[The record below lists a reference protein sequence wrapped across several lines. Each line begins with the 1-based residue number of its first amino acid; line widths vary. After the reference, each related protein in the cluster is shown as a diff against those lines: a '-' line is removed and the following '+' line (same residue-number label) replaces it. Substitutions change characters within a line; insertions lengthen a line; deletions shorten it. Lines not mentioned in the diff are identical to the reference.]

1 MKLARYNQFLGL
13 DKINE
18 NLDKAKKYLKDRY
31 LVQTAA
37 EQLGFLKGELGEQ
50 LKHGEIKSVTLN
62 DFNEEQR
69 NQIKL
74 KIREISLTPEQ
85 LKRVE
90 GDPELKAIRELK
102 TKIVMPNGSE
112 KTYQLDKDNMGWLST
127 FVYFYFFEG
136 ATLEDLSSIYGK
148 LLKNKDIIQNLTINN
163 GTQEKPI
170 LVKKTFDL
178 NFIDTNITNNMEQL
192 SDGLD
197 RLDEYRKVKKIADR
211 LSVSSEL
218 KASYATI
225 SEMNAEK
232 FSEVAEGFSK
242 LSDKDVDAFFGGI
255 TLDTFQ
261 FKMINGQVSNI
272 PNPLYNTYHFM
283 STLPRYHNIE
293 EFLKAAKQYL
303 MSIELSKDEVIE
315 GETPEERRVRTVR
328 KKYLDFCKKV
338 DECVGKLG
346 ASGAEFIYPSKPEN
360 RFDPEINK
368 EGILIIEV
376 RSYSANVMLNG
387 HTAHCIKDSLGNWDS
402 YVGNHNNK
410 QYYVYDFNLPLTDDW
425 STIGITIEP
434 GQSVRAAHNRRDTS
448 VNTSRFKEILK
459 EYEDEHNI
467 DVDLWSL
474 LKPMSKEEID
484 RKERAKIANRKI
496 VQPGLTL
503 EEITKLVKEDSADI
517 NKDNGKCLENAVDE
531 DDLEKVEGILKLGA
545 LTTLKKKEEGPL
557 LRAKDINMIR
567 LLVSYGAEMNGKIF
581 KNVVYAVEPLQFCLS
596 AGLDPN
602 FEQSLPLRACY
613 QGTFKSITEPGE
625 PYYDSFLLLMEYIKK
640 TKLWQDLLDGKGN
653 QIIKWAAEYARI
665 EILEYFKEEGL
676 FDKISDSDYNDI
688 FTWIKISRRAMRDKK
703 IEVINWLVK
712 NTGKKPNYELDAI
725 KDIKK

>member
-1 MKLARYNQFLGL
+1 MKLARYNQFLGF
-13 DKINE
+13 DSINE
-18 NLDKAKKYLKDRY
+18 NLDKAKKYLRDRY
-31 LVQTAA
+31 LIQTAA
-37 EQLGFLKGELGEQ
+37 QQLGFLNGELGEQ

-85 LKRVE
+85 LKKVE
-90 GDPELKAIRELK
+90 GDPQLKELRELK
-102 TKIVMPNGSE
+102 TKVVQPNGNE
-112 KTYQLDKDNMGWLST
+112 KTYQLDKDNMGWLSS

-136 ATLEDLSSIYGK
+136 ATLEDLSSLYGK
-148 LLKNKDIIQNLTINN
+148 VIKNKDILQNLSVNK
-163 GTQEKPI
+163 GTADRPN
-170 LVKKTFDL
+170 LVKKPFDL
-178 NFIDTNITNNMEQL
+178 NFIDINITNNMENL

-197 RLDEYRKVKKIADR
+197 RLEQYRKVKRIADK

-218 KASYATI
+218 KASYASI

-232 FSEVAEGFSK
+232 FAEIAEGFDK
-242 LSDKDVDAFFGGI
+242 LIDKDVDAFFGGI

-261 FKMINGQVSNI
+261 FKMVNGKVSDI

-303 MSIELSKDEVIE
+303 TSIEMSKDEVIE
-315 GETPEERRVRTVR
+315 GETPEERRIRIVRR
-328 KKYLDFCKKV
+328 RYLDFCKKV

-346 ASGAEFIYPSKPEN
+346 AAGAEFIYPFKPED

-368 EGILIIEV
+368 KGILIIEV

-402 YVGNHNNK
+402 YIGDHDNR
-410 QYYVYDFNLPLTDDW
+410 QYYIYDFNVPLTDDR

-434 GQSVRAAHNRRDTS
+434 RQSVRACHNRRDTS
-448 VNTSRFKEILK
+448 VGTTKFKDILK
-459 EYEDEHNI
+459 SYENDHNI
-467 DVDLWSL
+467 DIDLWSL
-474 LKPMSKEEID
+474 LKPMTSEEIE

-496 VQPGLTL
+496 IQPGLTL
-503 EEITKLVKEDSADI
+503 EEITKLIKDDNADI

-531 DDLEKVEGILKLGA
+531 NDILKVEGILKLGA

-557 LRAKDINMIR
+557 LRAKGIDMIK
-567 LLVSYGAEMNGKIF
+567 LLVSYGAEMNGEIF
-581 KNVVYAVEPLQFCLS
+581 KNVVNVVEPLQFCLS

-602 FEQSLPLRACY
+602 FGQSLPLRACY
-613 QGTFKSITEPGE
+613 KGTWVKVDNVGESYYEP
-625 PYYDSFLLLMEYIKK
+625 FLLLMEYIKK
-640 TKLWQDLLDGKGN
+640 TNLWKDLLNGKGN
-653 QIIKWAAEYARI
+653 QIIKWAAEYGRI
-665 EILEYFKEEGL
+665 ECLEYFKDAGL
-676 FDKISDSDYNDI
+676 FEKIIDGDWDDI
-688 FTWIKISRRAMRDKK
+688 FIWIKISRKRLKDSK
-703 IEVINWLVK
+703 IETLNWIMK
-712 NTGKKPNYELDAI
+712 NTGKKPKYDLSEI
-725 KDIKK
+725 K

>member
-1 MKLARYNQFLGL
+1 MKLARYNQFLGF
-13 DKINE
+13 DSINE

-37 EQLGFLKGELGEQ
+37 QQLGLLNGELGQQ
-50 LKHGEIKSVTLN
+50 LKHGERKSVTLN
-62 DFNEEQR
+62 DFNEEER

-85 LKRVE
+85 LRQVE
-90 GDPELKAIRELK
+90 GDPQLKALRELK
-102 TKIVMPNGSE
+102 TKVVMPNGNE
-112 KTYQLDKDNMGWLST
+112 KTYQLDKDNMGWLSA

-136 ATLEDLSSIYGK
+136 GTLEDLSSLYGK
-148 LLKNKDIIQNLTINN
+148 LLKNKDILQNLTVNK
-163 GTQEKPI
+163 GTVDRPS
-170 LVKKTFDL
+170 LVKKPFDL
-178 NFIDTNITNNMEQL
+178 NFIDPNITNNMEQL

-197 RLDEYRKVKKIADR
+197 RLAQYRKVKRIADK

-232 FSEVAEGFSK
+232 FAEIAEGFDK
-242 LSDKDVDAFFGGI
+242 LADKDVEAFFGGI

-261 FKMINGQVSNI
+261 FKMINGQVSDI

-303 MSIELSKDEVIE
+303 TSIEMSKDEVIE
-315 GETPEERRVRTVR
+315 GESPEERRIRIVRR
-328 KKYLDFCKKV
+328 RYLDFCKKV
-338 DECVGKLG
+338 DECVAKLG
-346 ASGAEFIYPSKPEN
+346 ASGAEFVYPYKPED

-402 YVGNHNNK
+402 YVGNYNNK
-410 QYYVYDFNLPLTDDW
+410 QYYIYDFNLPLTDDW
-425 STIGITIEP
+425 STIGTTIEP
-434 GQSVRAAHNRRDTS
+434 GQSVRATHNRRDTH

-459 EYEDEHNI
+459 GYENDHNI

-474 LKPMSKEEID
+474 LKPMSQEEID
-484 RKERAKIANRKI
+484 RKERAKQANRKI
-496 VQPGLTL
+496 VQPGLSL

-531 DDLEKVEGILKLGA
+531 DDIKKVEGILKLGA

-557 LRAKDINMIR
+557 LRAKGIDMIK
-567 LLVSYGAEMNGKIF
+567 LLVSYGAEMNGEIF
-581 KNVVYAVEPLQFCLS
+581 KNVVNAVEPLQFCLS

-602 FEQSLPLRACY
+602 FGQSLPLRACY
-613 QGTFKSITEPGE
+613 KGTWSKVDNVGK
-625 PYYDSFLLLMEYIKK
+625 PYYEPFVLLMEYIKK
-640 TKLWQDLLDGKGN
+640 TKLWEDLLNGKGN
-653 QIIKWAAEYARI
+653 QIIKWAAEYGRI
-665 EILEYFKEEGL
+665 EILEYFKEAGL
-676 FDKISDSDYNDI
+676 FEKISDGDWDDI
-688 FTWIKISRRAMRDKK
+688 FTWIKISRKRLKDSK
-703 IEVINWLVK
+703 IETLNWIMK
-712 NTGKKPNYELDAI
+712 NSGKRPKYELSAI
-725 KDIKK
+725 K

>member
-1 MKLARYNQFLGL
+1 MKLARYNQFLGF
-13 DKINE
+13 DSINE

-31 LVQTAA
+31 LIQTAA
-37 EQLGFLKGELGEQ
+37 QQLGFLNGELGEQ

-85 LKRVE
+85 LKKVE
-90 GDPELKAIRELK
+90 GDPQLKALRELK
-102 TKIVMPNGSE
+102 TKVVQPNGNE
-112 KTYQLDKDNMGWLST
+112 KTYQLDKDNMGWLSS

-136 ATLEDLSSIYGK
+136 ATLEDLSSLYGK
-148 LLKNKDIIQNLTINN
+148 VIKNKDILQNLSVNK
-163 GTQEKPI
+163 GTADRPN
-170 LVKKTFDL
+170 LVKKPFDL
-178 NFIDTNITNNMEQL
+178 NFIDINITNNMENL

-197 RLDEYRKVKKIADR
+197 RLEQYRKVKRIADK

-218 KASYATI
+218 KASYASI

-232 FSEVAEGFSK
+232 FAEIAEGFDK

-261 FKMINGQVSNI
+261 FKMVNGKVSDI

-303 MSIELSKDEVIE
+303 TSIEMSKDEVIE
-315 GETPEERRVRTVR
+315 GETPEERRIRIVRR
-328 KKYLDFCKKV
+328 RYLDFCKKV

-346 ASGAEFIYPSKPEN
+346 AAGAEFIYPFKPED

-368 EGILIIEV
+368 KGILIIEV

-402 YVGNHNNK
+402 YIGNHDNK
-410 QYYVYDFNLPLTDDW
+410 QYYIYDFNVPLTDDW

-434 GQSVRAAHNRRDTS
+434 RQSVRACHNRRDTS
-448 VNTSRFKEILK
+448 VGTTKFKDILK
-459 EYEDEHNI
+459 SYENDHNI
-467 DVDLWSL
+467 DIDLWSL
-474 LKPMSKEEID
+474 LKPMTSEEIE

-496 VQPGLTL
+496 IQPGLTL
-503 EEITKLVKEDSADI
+503 EEITKLVKDDNADI

-531 DDLEKVEGILKLGA
+531 NDIVKVEGILKLGA

-557 LRAKDINMIR
+557 LRAKGIDMIK
-567 LLVSYGAEMNGKIF
+567 LLVSYGAEMNGEIF
-581 KNVVYAVEPLQFCLS
+581 KNVVNAVEPLQFCLS

-602 FEQSLPLRACY
+602 FGQSLPLRACY
-613 QGTFKSITEPGE
+613 KGTWVKVDNVGESYYEP
-625 PYYDSFLLLMEYIKK
+625 FLLLMEYIKK
-640 TKLWQDLLDGKGN
+640 TNLWEDLLNGKGN
-653 QIIKWAAEYARI
+653 QIIKWVAEYGRI
-665 EILEYFKEEGL
+665 ECLEYFKDAGL
-676 FDKISDSDYNDI
+676 FEKIIDGDWDDI
-688 FTWIKISRRAMRDKK
+688 FTWIKISRKRLKDSK
-703 IEVINWLVK
+703 IETLNWIMK
-712 NTGKKPNYELDAI
+712 NTGKKPKYDLSEI
-725 KDIKK
+725 K

>member
-1 MKLARYNQFLGL
+1 MKLVKYNQFLEL
-13 DKINE
+13 DSINE

-37 EQLGFLKGELGEQ
+37 QQLGFLNGELGQQ
-50 LKHGEIKSVTLN
+50 LKHGERKSVTLN
-62 DFNEEQR
+62 DFNEEER

-85 LKRVE
+85 LRQVE
-90 GDPELKAIRELK
+90 GDPQLKSLRELK
-102 TKIVMPNGSE
+102 TKVVMSNGNE
-112 KTYQLDKDNMGWLST
+112 KTYQLDKDNMGWLSA

-136 ATLEDLSSIYGK
+136 GTLQDLSTLYGK
-148 LLKNKDIIQNLTINN
+148 LLKNKDILQNLSVNK
-163 GTQEKPI
+163 GTADKPS
-170 LVKKTFDL
+170 LVKKAFDL
-178 NFIDTNITNNMEQL
+178 NFIDPNITNNMEQL
-192 SDGLD
+192 NDGLD
-197 RLDEYRKVKKIADR
+197 RLDEYRKVKRIADR

-232 FSEVAEGFSK
+232 FAEIAEGFSK

-261 FKMINGQVSNI
+261 FKMINGQISDI

-303 MSIELSKDEVIE
+303 TSIEMSKDEDIP
-315 GETPEERRVRTVR
+315 GESPEEKRKRIVTRR
-328 KKYLDFCKKV
+328 YLDFCKKV
-338 DECVGKLG
+338 DECVAKLG
-346 ASGAEFIYPSKPEN
+346 ASGAEFVYPYKPED
-360 RFDPEINK
+360 RFDPEINQ

-402 YVGNHNNK
+402 YVGNYNNK
-410 QYYVYDFNLPLTDDW
+410 QYYIYDFNVPLTDDW
-425 STIGITIEP
+425 STIGTTIEP
-434 GQSVRAAHNRRDTS
+434 GQSVRATHNRRDTS
-448 VNTSRFKEILK
+448 VNTPKLKEILK
-459 EYEDEHNI
+459 GYENEHNI

-474 LKPMSKEEID
+474 LKPLSQEEID
-484 RKERAKIANRKI
+484 RKERAKLANRKI
-496 VQPGLTL
+496 IQPGLSL

-531 DDLEKVEGILKLGA
+531 NDIEKVEGILKLGA

-557 LRAKDINMIR
+557 LRAKGIDMIK
-567 LLVSYGAEMNGKIF
+567 LLVSYGAEMNGEIF
-581 KNVVYAVEPLQFCLS
+581 KNVVNEVEPLQFCLS

-602 FEQSLPLRACY
+602 FGQSLPLRACY
-613 QGTFKSITEPGE
+613 KGTWSKVDNVGK
-625 PYYDSFLLLMEYIKK
+625 PYYEPFLLLMEYIKK
-640 TKLWQDLLDGKGN
+640 TKLWEDLLNGKGN
-653 QIIKWAAEYARI
+653 QIIKWAAEYGRI
-665 EILEYFKEEGL
+665 EILEYFKEAGL
-676 FDKISDSDYNDI
+676 FEKISDGDWDDI
-688 FTWIKISRRAMRDKK
+688 FTWIKISRKRLKDSK
-703 IEVINWLVK
+703 IETLNWIMK
-712 NTGKKPNYELDAI
+712 NSGKRPKYELSAI
-725 KDIKK
+725 K

>member
-1 MKLARYNQFLGL
+1 MKLAKYNQFLGL
-13 DKINE
+13 DSINE

-37 EQLGFLKGELGEQ
+37 QQLGFLNGELGQQ
-50 LKHGEIKSVTLN
+50 LKHGERKSVTLN

-85 LKRVE
+85 LRQVE
-90 GDPELKAIRELK
+90 GDPQLKALRELK
-102 TKIVMPNGSE
+102 TKVVMSNGNE
-112 KTYQLDKDNMGWLST
+112 KTYQLDKDNMGWLSA

-136 ATLEDLSSIYGK
+136 GTLDDLSTLYGK
-148 LLKNKDIIQNLTINN
+148 LLKNKDILQNLTVNK
-163 GTQEKPI
+163 GTADKPS
-170 LVKKTFDL
+170 LVKKPFDL
-178 NFIDTNITNNMEQL
+178 NFIDPNIPNNMEQL

-197 RLDEYRKVKKIADR
+197 RLDEYRKVKRIADR

-232 FSEVAEGFSK
+232 FAEIAEGFSK

-261 FKMINGQVSNI
+261 FKMINGQISDI

-303 MSIELSKDEVIE
+303 TSIEMSKDEDIP
-315 GETPEERRVRTVR
+315 GETPEEKRKRIVTRR
-328 KKYLDFCKKV
+328 YLDFCKKV
-338 DECVGKLG
+338 DECVAKLG
-346 ASGAEFIYPSKPEN
+346 ASGAEFVYPSKPED

-402 YVGNHNNK
+402 YVGNYNNK
-410 QYYVYDFNLPLTDDW
+410 QYYIYDFNVPLTDDW
-425 STIGITIEP
+425 STIGTTIEP
-434 GQSVRAAHNRRDTS
+434 GQSVRATHNRRDTS
-448 VNTSRFKEILK
+448 VSTSKLKEILK
-459 EYEDEHNI
+459 DYENDHNI

-474 LKPMSKEEID
+474 LKPLSQEEID
-484 RKERAKIANRKI
+484 RKERAKLANRKI
-496 VQPGLTL
+496 IQPGLSL

-531 DDLEKVEGILKLGA
+531 NDIEKVEGILKLGA

-557 LRAKDINMIR
+557 LRAKGIDMIK
-567 LLVSYGAEMNGKIF
+567 LLVSYGAEMNGEIF
-581 KNVVYAVEPLQFCLS
+581 KNVVNEVEPLQFCLS

-602 FEQSLPLRACY
+602 FGQSLPLRACY
-613 QGTFKSITEPGE
+613 KGTWTKVDNVGK
-625 PYYDSFLLLMEYIKK
+625 PYYEPFLLLMEYIKK
-640 TKLWQDLLDGKGN
+640 TKLWKDLLEGKGN
-653 QIIKWAAEYARI
+653 QIIKWAAEYGRI
-665 EILEYFKEEGL
+665 EILEYFKEAGL
-676 FDKISDSDYNDI
+676 FEKISDGDWDDI
-688 FTWIKISRRAMRDKK
+688 FTWIKISRKRLKDSK
-703 IEVINWLVK
+703 IETLNWIMK
-712 NTGKKPNYELDAI
+712 NSGKRPKYELSAI
-725 KDIKK
+725 K

>member
-1 MKLARYNQFLGL
+1 MKLVKYNQFLEL
-13 DKINE
+13 DSINE

-37 EQLGFLKGELGEQ
+37 QQLGFLNGELGQQ
-50 LKHGEIKSVTLN
+50 LKHGERKSVTLN
-62 DFNEEQR
+62 DFNEEER

-85 LKRVE
+85 LRQVE
-90 GDPELKAIRELK
+90 GDPQLKSLRELK
-102 TKIVMPNGSE
+102 TKVVMPNGNE
-112 KTYQLDKDNMGWLST
+112 KTYQLDKDNMGWLSA

-136 ATLEDLSSIYGK
+136 GTLQDLSTLYGK
-148 LLKNKDIIQNLTINN
+148 LLKNKDILQNLSVNK
-163 GTQEKPI
+163 GTADKPS
-170 LVKKTFDL
+170 LVKKAFDL
-178 NFIDTNITNNMEQL
+178 NFIDPNITNNMEQL
-192 SDGLD
+192 NDGLD
-197 RLDEYRKVKKIADR
+197 RLDEYRKVKRIADR

-232 FSEVAEGFSK
+232 FAEIAEGFSK

-261 FKMINGQVSNI
+261 FKMINGQISDI

-303 MSIELSKDEVIE
+303 TSIEMSKDEDIP
-315 GETPEERRVRTVR
+315 GESPEEKRKRIVTRR
-328 KKYLDFCKKV
+328 YLDFCKKV
-338 DECVGKLG
+338 DECVAKLG
-346 ASGAEFIYPSKPEN
+346 ASGAEFVYPYKPED
-360 RFDPEINK
+360 RFDPEINQ

-402 YVGNHNNK
+402 YVGNYNNK
-410 QYYVYDFNLPLTDDW
+410 QYYIYDFNVPLTDDW
-425 STIGITIEP
+425 STIGTTIEP
-434 GQSVRAAHNRRDTS
+434 GQSVRATHNRRDTS
-448 VNTSRFKEILK
+448 VNTPKLKEILK
-459 EYEDEHNI
+459 GYENEHNI

-474 LKPMSKEEID
+474 LKPLSQEEID
-484 RKERAKIANRKI
+484 RKERAKLANRKI
-496 VQPGLTL
+496 IQPGLSL

-531 DDLEKVEGILKLGA
+531 NDIEKVEGILKLGA

-557 LRAKDINMIR
+557 LRAKGIDMIK
-567 LLVSYGAEMNGKIF
+567 LLVSYGAEMNGEIF
-581 KNVVYAVEPLQFCLS
+581 KNVVNEVEPLQFCLS

-602 FEQSLPLRACY
+602 FGQSLPLRACY
-613 QGTFKSITEPGE
+613 KGTWSKVDNVGK
-625 PYYDSFLLLMEYIKK
+625 PYYEPFLLLMEYIKK
-640 TKLWQDLLDGKGN
+640 TKLWEDLLNGKGN
-653 QIIKWAAEYARI
+653 QIIKWAAEYGRI
-665 EILEYFKEEGL
+665 EILEYFKEAGL
-676 FDKISDSDYNDI
+676 FEKISDGDWDDI
-688 FTWIKISRRAMRDKK
+688 FTWIKISRKRLKDSK
-703 IEVINWLVK
+703 IETLNWIMK
-712 NTGKKPNYELDAI
+712 NSGKRPKYELSAI
-725 KDIKK
+725 K

>member
-1 MKLARYNQFLGL
+1 MKLVKYNQFLEL
-13 DKINE
+13 DSINE

-37 EQLGFLKGELGEQ
+37 QQLGFLNGELGQQ
-50 LKHGEIKSVTLN
+50 LKHGERKSVTLN
-62 DFNEEQR
+62 DFNEEER

-85 LKRVE
+85 LRQVE
-90 GDPELKAIRELK
+90 GDPQLKSLRELK
-102 TKIVMPNGSE
+102 TKVVMPNGNE
-112 KTYQLDKDNMGWLST
+112 KTYQLDKDNMGWLSA

-136 ATLEDLSSIYGK
+136 GTLQDLSTLYGK
-148 LLKNKDIIQNLTINN
+148 ILKNKDILQNLSVNK
-163 GTQEKPI
+163 GTADKPS
-170 LVKKTFDL
+170 LVKKAFDL
-178 NFIDTNITNNMEQL
+178 NFIDPNITNNMEQL

-197 RLDEYRKVKKIADR
+197 RLDEYRKVKRIADR

-232 FSEVAEGFSK
+232 FAEIAEGFSK

-261 FKMINGQVSNI
+261 FKMINGQISDI

-303 MSIELSKDEVIE
+303 TSIEMSKDEDIP
-315 GETPEERRVRTVR
+315 GESPEEKRKRIVTRR
-328 KKYLDFCKKV
+328 YLDFCKKV
-338 DECVGKLG
+338 DECVAKLG
-346 ASGAEFIYPSKPEN
+346 ASGAEFVYPYKPED
-360 RFDPEINK
+360 RFDPEINQ

-402 YVGNHNNK
+402 YVGNYNNK
-410 QYYVYDFNLPLTDDW
+410 QYYIYDFNVPLTDDW
-425 STIGITIEP
+425 STIGTTIEP
-434 GQSVRAAHNRRDTS
+434 GQSVRATHNRRDTS
-448 VNTSRFKEILK
+448 VNTPKLKEILK
-459 EYEDEHNI
+459 GYENEHNI

-474 LKPMSKEEID
+474 LKPLSQEEID
-484 RKERAKIANRKI
+484 RKERAKLANRKI
-496 VQPGLTL
+496 IQPGLSL

-531 DDLEKVEGILKLGA
+531 NDIEKVEGILKLGA

-557 LRAKDINMIR
+557 LRAKGIDMIK
-567 LLVSYGAEMNGKIF
+567 LLVSYGAEMNGEIF
-581 KNVVYAVEPLQFCLS
+581 KNVVNEVEPLQFCLS

-602 FEQSLPLRACY
+602 FGQSLPLRACY
-613 QGTFKSITEPGE
+613 KGTWSKVDNVGK
-625 PYYDSFLLLMEYIKK
+625 PYYEPFLLLMEYIKK
-640 TKLWQDLLDGKGN
+640 TKLWEDLLNGKGN
-653 QIIKWAAEYARI
+653 QIIKWAAEYGRI
-665 EILEYFKEEGL
+665 EILEYFKEAGL
-676 FDKISDSDYNDI
+676 FEKISDGDWDDI
-688 FTWIKISRRAMRDKK
+688 FTWIKISRKRLKDSK
-703 IEVINWLVK
+703 IETLNWIMK
-712 NTGKKPNYELDAI
+712 NSGKRPKYELSAI
-725 KDIKK
+725 K

>member
-1 MKLARYNQFLGL
+1 MKLARYKQFLGL
-13 DKINE
+13 DSINE
-18 NLDKAKKYLKDRY
+18 NLDKSKKYLKDRY

-50 LKHGEIKSVTLN
+50 LKHGERKSVTLN

-85 LKRVE
+85 LKTVE
-90 GDPELKAIRELK
+90 GDPGLKALRELK
-102 TKIVMPNGSE
+102 TKVVLPNGSE

-127 FVYFYFFEG
+127 FVYFYYFEG
-136 ATLEDLSSIYGK
+136 GTLEDLSRLYGK
-148 LLKNKDIIQNLTINN
+148 LILNKDIMQNLTVNK
-163 GTQEKPI
+163 GTTDRPS
-170 LVKKTFDL
+170 LVKKPFDL

-197 RLDEYRKVKKIADR
+197 RLAQYRKVKRIVDK

-218 KASYATI
+218 KASYASI

-232 FSEVAEGFSK
+232 FAEIAEGFDK
-242 LSDKDVDAFFGGI
+242 LSDKDVEAFFGGI

-261 FKMINGQVSNI
+261 FKMVKGQVSDI
-272 PNPLYNTYHFM
+272 PNPLFNTYHFM

-303 MSIELSKDEVIE
+303 TSIELSKDEVIE
-315 GETPEERRVRTVR
+315 GESPEERRIRSVRR
-328 KKYLDFCKKV
+328 RYLDFCKKV
-338 DECVGKLG
+338 DECVLKLG
-346 ASGAEFIYPSKPEN
+346 ASGAEFVYPKNPED
-360 RFDPEINK
+360 RFDPEVNK

-402 YVGNHNNK
+402 YVGNYNNK

-425 STIGITIEP
+425 STIGTTIEP
-434 GQSVRAAHNRRDTS
+434 GQSVRATHNRRDTS
-448 VNTSRFKEILK
+448 VGTGRFKEILK
-459 EYEDEHNI
+459 GYEKDHNI

-484 RKERAKIANRKI
+484 RKERAKLANRKI
-496 VQPGLTL
+496 IQPGLSL

-517 NKDNGKCLENAVDE
+517 NKDNGKCLENAVD
-531 DDLEKVEGILKLGA
+531 DDDIEKVEGILKLGA

-557 LRAKDINMIR
+557 LRAKGIDMIR

-581 KNVVYAVEPLQFCLS
+581 KNVVSSVEPLQFCLS

-613 QGTFKSITEPGE
+613 KGTWQDMRNEGE
-625 PYYDSFLLLMEYIKK
+625 PYYEPFLLLMEYIKK

-653 QIIKWAAEYARI
+653 QIIKWACEYGRV
-665 EILEYFKEEGL
+665 EILEYYNDAGF
-676 FDKISDSDYNDI
+676 FDKISEDDWGDI
-688 FTWIKISRRAMRDKK
+688 FTWIKISRKVLRDSK
-703 IEVINWLVK
+703 IEVLNWISK
-712 NTGKKPNYELDAI
+712 NTGKKPKYELSEI
-725 KDIKK
+725 KDR

>member
-1 MKLARYNQFLGL
+1 MKLARYNQFLGF
-13 DKINE
+13 DSINE

-37 EQLGFLKGELGEQ
+37 QQLGLLNGELGQQ
-50 LKHGEIKSVTLN
+50 LKHGERKSVTLN
-62 DFNEEQR
+62 DFNEEER

-85 LKRVE
+85 LRQVE
-90 GDPELKAIRELK
+90 GDPQLKALRELK
-102 TKIVMPNGSE
+102 TKVVMPNGNE
-112 KTYQLDKDNMGWLST
+112 KTYQLDKDNMGWLSA

-136 ATLEDLSSIYGK
+136 GTLEDLSSLYGK
-148 LLKNKDIIQNLTINN
+148 LLKNKDILQNLTVNK
-163 GTQEKPI
+163 GTVDRPS
-170 LVKKTFDL
+170 LVKKPFDL
-178 NFIDTNITNNMEQL
+178 NFIDPNITNNMEQL

-197 RLDEYRKVKKIADR
+197 RLAQYRKVKRIADK

-232 FSEVAEGFSK
+232 FAEIAEGFDK
-242 LSDKDVDAFFGGI
+242 LADKDVEAFFGGI

-261 FKMINGQVSNI
+261 FKMINGQVSDI

-303 MSIELSKDEVIE
+303 TSIEMSKDEVIE
-315 GETPEERRVRTVR
+315 GESPEERATRIVRR
-328 KKYLDFCKKV
+328 RYLDFCKKV
-338 DECVGKLG
+338 DECVAKLG
-346 ASGAEFIYPSKPEN
+346 ASGAEFVYPYKPED

-402 YVGNHNNK
+402 YVGNYNNK
-410 QYYVYDFNLPLTDDW
+410 QYYIYDFNLPLTDDW
-425 STIGITIEP
+425 STIGTTIEP
-434 GQSVRAAHNRRDTS
+434 GQSVRATHNRRDTH

-459 EYEDEHNI
+459 GYENDHNI

-474 LKPMSKEEID
+474 LKPMSQEEID
-484 RKERAKIANRKI
+484 RKERAKQANRKI
-496 VQPGLTL
+496 VQPGLSL

-531 DDLEKVEGILKLGA
+531 NDMEKVEGILKLGA

-557 LRAKDINMIR
+557 LRAKGIDMIK
-567 LLVSYGAEMNGKIF
+567 LLVSYGAEMNGEIF
-581 KNVVYAVEPLQFCLS
+581 KNVVNAVEPLQFCLS

-602 FEQSLPLRACY
+602 FGQSLPLRACY
-613 QGTFKSITEPGE
+613 KGTWSKVDNVGK
-625 PYYDSFLLLMEYIKK
+625 PYYEPFLLLMEYIKK

-653 QIIKWAAEYARI
+653 QIIKWAAEYGRI
-665 EILEYFKEEGL
+665 ECLEYFKEAGL
-676 FDKISDSDYNDI
+676 FEKISDGDWDDI
-688 FTWIKISRRAMRDKK
+688 FTWIKISRKRLRDSK
-703 IEVINWLVK
+703 IETLNWIMK
-712 NTGKKPNYELDAI
+712 NSGKRPKYELSAI
-725 KDIKK
+725 K

>member
-13 DKINE
+13 DSINE

-31 LVQTAA
+31 LVHTAA
-37 EQLGFLKGELGEQ
+37 EQLGLLNGELGQQ
-50 LKHGEIKSVTLN
+50 LKHGERKSVTLN
-62 DFNEEQR
+62 DFNEEER

-85 LKRVE
+85 LKKVE
-90 GDPELKAIRELK
+90 GDPQLKAIRELK
-102 TKIVMPNGSE
+102 TKIVMPNGNE

-136 ATLEDLSSIYGK
+136 ATLEDLSTIYGK
-148 LLKNKDIIQNLTINN
+148 LLKNKDIIQNLTVNK
-163 GTQEKPI
+163 GTAEKPN
-170 LVKKTFDL
+170 LVKKSFDL

-197 RLDEYRKVKKIADR
+197 RLDEYRKVKRIADR

-218 KASYATI
+218 KASYANI

-232 FSEVAEGFSK
+232 FAEIAEGFSK
-242 LSDKDVDAFFGGI
+242 LSDKEVDAFFGGI

-261 FKMINGQVSNI
+261 FKMVNGQVTDI

-303 MSIELSKDEVIE
+303 TSIEMSKDEDIP
-315 GETPEERRVRTVR
+315 GETPEDKQKRIVTRR
-328 KKYLDFCKKV
+328 YLDFCKKV
-338 DECVGKLG
+338 DECVAKLG
-346 ASGAEFIYPSKPEN
+346 AAGAEFIYPYKPED

-402 YVGNHNNK
+402 YVGNYNNK
-410 QYYVYDFNLPLTDDW
+410 QYYIYDFNVPLTDDW

-434 GQSVRAAHNRRDTS
+434 GQRVRACHNRRDTS
-448 VNTSRFKEILK
+448 VGTDRFKTILK
-459 EYEDEHNI
+459 EYERDHNI

-474 LKPMSKEEID
+474 LKPMSNEEIE
-484 RKERAKIANRKI
+484 RKERAKLANRKI
-496 VQPGLTL
+496 IQPGLSL

-517 NKDNGKCLENAVDE
+517 NKDNGKCLENAVEE
-531 DDLEKVEGILKLGA
+531 DDIKKVEGILKLGA

-557 LRAKDINMIR
+557 LRAKGIDMIK
-567 LLVSYGAEMNGKIF
+567 LLVSYGAEMIGEIF
-581 KNVVYAVEPLQFCLS
+581 KNVVNAVEPLQFCLS

-602 FEQSLPLRACY
+602 FGQSLPLRACY
-613 QGTFKSITEPGE
+613 KGTWSKVDNVGKSYYEP
-625 PYYDSFLLLMEYIKK
+625 FLLLMEYIKK

-653 QIIKWAAEYARI
+653 QIIKWAAEYGRI
-665 EILEYFKEEGL
+665 ECLEYFKEAGL
-676 FDKISDSDYNDI
+676 FEKISDGDWDDI
-688 FTWIKISRRAMRDKK
+688 FTWIKISRKRLKDSK
-703 IEVINWLVK
+703 IETLNWIMK
-712 NTGKKPNYELDAI
+712 NSGKRPKYDLSAI
-725 KDIKK
+725 K

>member
-1 MKLARYNQFLGL
+1 MKLARYNQFLGF
-13 DKINE
+13 DSINE

-37 EQLGFLKGELGEQ
+37 QQLGFLNGELGEQ
-50 LKHGEIKSVTLN
+50 LKHGERRSVTLN

-85 LKRVE
+85 LRQVE
-90 GDPELKAIRELK
+90 GDPQLKTLRELK
-102 TKIVMPNGSE
+102 TKVVLPNGNE

-136 ATLEDLSSIYGK
+136 GTLEDLSLLYGK
-148 LLKNKDIIQNLTINN
+148 LLKNKDILQNLTVNK
-163 GTQEKPI
+163 GTQDKPN
-170 LVKKTFDL
+170 LVKKPFDL
-178 NFIDTNITNNMEQL
+178 NFIDPNITNNMEQL

-197 RLDEYRKVKKIADR
+197 RLEQYRKVKRIADK

-232 FSEVAEGFSK
+232 FAEIAEGFDK
-242 LSDKDVDAFFGGI
+242 LDDKDVDAFFGGI

-261 FKMINGQVSNI
+261 FKMVNGKVTDI

-303 MSIELSKDEVIE
+303 TSIEMSKDEVIE
-315 GETPEERRVRTVR
+315 GESPEERRVRIVR
-328 KKYLDFCKKV
+328 RRYLDFCKKV

-346 ASGAEFIYPSKPEN
+346 AAGAEFVYPYKPED

-402 YVGNHNNK
+402 YVGNHDNK
-410 QYYVYDFNLPLTDDW
+410 QYYIYDFNVPLTDDW

-434 GQSVRAAHNRRDTS
+434 RQSVRAAHNRRDTYVS
-448 VNTSRFKEILK
+448 TDKFKSILK
-459 EYEDEHNI
+459 DYEKEHNI

-474 LKPMSKEEID
+474 LKPMSSEEVE
-484 RKERAKIANRKI
+484 RRERAKLANRKI
-496 VQPGLTL
+496 IQPGLSL
-503 EEITKLVKEDSADI
+503 EEITKLVKEDNADI

-531 DDLEKVEGILKLGA
+531 DDIKKVEGILKLGA

-557 LRAKDINMIR
+557 LRAKGIDMIK
-567 LLVSYGAEMNGKIF
+567 LLVSYGAEMNGEIF
-581 KNVVYAVEPLQFCLS
+581 KNVVNAVEPLQFCLS

-602 FEQSLPLRACY
+602 FGQSLPLRACY
-613 QGTFKSITEPGE
+613 KGTWKDQRNVGE
-625 PYYDSFLLLMEYIKK
+625 PYYEPFLLLMEYIKK
-640 TKLWQDLLDGKGN
+640 TKLWKDLLEGKGN
-653 QIIKWAAEYARI
+653 QIIKWAAEYGRI
-665 EILEYFKEEGL
+665 EILEYFKEAGL
-676 FDKISDSDYNDI
+676 FEKISDGDWDDI
-688 FTWIKISRRAMRDKK
+688 FTWIKISRKRLRDSK
-703 IEVINWLVK
+703 IETLNWIMK
-712 NTGKKPNYELDAI
+712 NSGKRPKYELSAI
-725 KDIKK
+725 K

>member
-13 DKINE
+13 DSINE

-37 EQLGFLKGELGEQ
+37 QQLGLLNGELGQQ
-50 LKHGEIKSVTLN
+50 LKHGERKSVTLN
-62 DFNEEQR
+62 DFNEEER

-85 LKRVE
+85 LRKVE
-90 GDPELKAIRELK
+90 GDPQLKALRELK
-102 TKIVMPNGSE
+102 TKIVMPNGNE
-112 KTYQLDKDNMGWLST
+112 KTYQLDKDNMGWLSA

-136 ATLEDLSSIYGK
+136 GTLEDLSTLYGK
-148 LLKNKDIIQNLTINN
+148 LLKNKDILQNLTVNK
-163 GTQEKPI
+163 GTTDKPS
-170 LVKKTFDL
+170 LVKKPFDL
-178 NFIDTNITNNMEQL
+178 NFIDPNIPNNMEQL

-197 RLDEYRKVKKIADR
+197 RLDEYRKVKRIADR

-232 FSEVAEGFSK
+232 FAEIAEGFSK

-261 FKMINGQVSNI
+261 FKMINGQISDI

-303 MSIELSKDEVIE
+303 TSIEMSKDEDIP
-315 GETPEERRVRTVR
+315 GESPEEKRKRIVTRR
-328 KKYLDFCKKV
+328 YLDFCKKV
-338 DECVGKLG
+338 DECVAKLG
-346 ASGAEFIYPSKPEN
+346 ASGAEFVYPYKPED
-360 RFDPEINK
+360 RFDPEINQ

-402 YVGNHNNK
+402 YVGNYNNK
-410 QYYVYDFNLPLTDDW
+410 QYYIYDFNVPLTDDW
-425 STIGITIEP
+425 STIGTTIEP
-434 GQSVRAAHNRRDTS
+434 GQSVRATHNRRDTS
-448 VNTSRFKEILK
+448 VNTPKLKEILK
-459 EYEDEHNI
+459 GYENEHNI

-474 LKPMSKEEID
+474 LKPLSQEEID
-484 RKERAKIANRKI
+484 RKERAKLANRKI
-496 VQPGLTL
+496 VQPGLSL

-531 DDLEKVEGILKLGA
+531 NDIEKVEGILKLGA

-557 LRAKDINMIR
+557 LRAKGIDMIK
-567 LLVSYGAEMNGKIF
+567 LLVSYGAEMNGEIF
-581 KNVVYAVEPLQFCLS
+581 KNVVNEVEPLQFCLS

-602 FEQSLPLRACY
+602 FGQSLPLRACY
-613 QGTFKSITEPGE
+613 KGTWSKVDNVGESYYEP
-625 PYYDSFLLLMEYIKK
+625 FLLLMEYIKK
-640 TKLWQDLLDGKGN
+640 TKLWEDLLNGKGN
-653 QIIKWAAEYARI
+653 QIIKWAAEYGRI
-665 EILEYFKEEGL
+665 EILEYFKEAGL
-676 FDKISDSDYNDI
+676 FEKISDGDWDDI
-688 FTWIKISRRAMRDKK
+688 FTWIKISRKRLKDSK
-703 IEVINWLVK
+703 IETLNWIMK
-712 NTGKKPNYELDAI
+712 NSGKRPKYELSAI
-725 KDIKK
+725 K

>member
-13 DKINE
+13 DSINE

-37 EQLGFLKGELGEQ
+37 QQLGLLNGELGQQ
-50 LKHGEIKSVTLN
+50 LKHGERKSVTLN
-62 DFNEEQR
+62 DFNEEER

-85 LKRVE
+85 LRKVE
-90 GDPELKAIRELK
+90 GDPQLKALRELK
-102 TKIVMPNGSE
+102 TKIVMPNGNE
-112 KTYQLDKDNMGWLST
+112 KTYQLDKDNMGWLSA

-136 ATLEDLSSIYGK
+136 GTLQDLSTLYGK
-148 LLKNKDIIQNLTINN
+148 ILKNKDILQNLTVNK
-163 GTQEKPI
+163 GTTDKPN
-170 LVKKTFDL
+170 LVKKSFDL
-178 NFIDTNITNNMEQL
+178 NFIDPNIPNNMEQL

-197 RLDEYRKVKKIADR
+197 RLDEYRKVKRIADR

-232 FSEVAEGFSK
+232 FAEIAEGFSK

-261 FKMINGQVSNI
+261 FKMINGQISDI

-303 MSIELSKDEVIE
+303 TSIEMSKDEDIP
-315 GETPEERRVRTVR
+315 GETPEEKRKRIVTRR
-328 KKYLDFCKKV
+328 YLDFCKKV
-338 DECVGKLG
+338 DECVAKLG
-346 ASGAEFIYPSKPEN
+346 ASGAEFVYPYKPED
-360 RFDPEINK
+360 RFDPEINQ

-387 HTAHCIKDSLGNWDS
+387 HTAHCIKDSLSNWDS
-402 YVGNHNNK
+402 YVGNYNNK
-410 QYYVYDFNLPLTDDW
+410 QYYIYDFNVPLTDDW
-425 STIGITIEP
+425 STIGTTIEP
-434 GQSVRAAHNRRDTS
+434 GQSVRATHNRRDTY
-448 VNTSRFKEILK
+448 VNDSKLKEILK
-459 EYEDEHNI
+459 GYENDHNI

-484 RKERAKIANRKI
+484 RKERAKQANRKI
-496 VQPGLTL
+496 VQPGLSL

-517 NKDNGKCLENAVDE
+517 NKDSGKCLENAVDE
-531 DDLEKVEGILKLGA
+531 NDIEKVEGILKLGA

-557 LRAKDINMIR
+557 LRAKGIDMIK
-567 LLVSYGAEMNGKIF
+567 LLVSYGAEMNGEIF
-581 KNVVYAVEPLQFCLS
+581 KNVVNEVEPLQFCLS

-602 FEQSLPLRACY
+602 FGQSLPLRACY
-613 QGTFKSITEPGE
+613 KGTWSKVDNVGESYYEP
-625 PYYDSFLLLMEYIKK
+625 FLLLMEYIKK
-640 TKLWQDLLDGKGN
+640 TKLWEDLLNGKGN
-653 QIIKWAAEYARI
+653 QIIKWAAEYGRI
-665 EILEYFKEEGL
+665 EILEYFKEAGL
-676 FDKISDSDYNDI
+676 FEKISDGDWDDI
-688 FTWIKISRRAMRDKK
+688 FTWIKISRKRLKDSK
-703 IEVINWLVK
+703 IETLNWIMK
-712 NTGKKPNYELDAI
+712 NSGKRPKYELSAI
-725 KDIKK
+725 K